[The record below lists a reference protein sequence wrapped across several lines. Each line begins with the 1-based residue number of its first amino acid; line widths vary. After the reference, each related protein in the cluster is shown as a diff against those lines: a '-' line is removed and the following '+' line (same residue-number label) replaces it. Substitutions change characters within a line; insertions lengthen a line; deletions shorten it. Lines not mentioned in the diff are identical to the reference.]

1 MASRTSAKGAIRSAW
16 TRSLLALEPLHL
28 WDDVGQSLTMLF
40 KHDLL
45 AVLVAVYLIV
55 VGISNLLT

>member
-1 MASRTSAKGAIRSAW
+1 MGKSTKNAIGV
-16 TRSLLALEPLHL
+16 LALIFGILI
-28 WDDVGQSLTMLF
+28 LF